1 MYARH
6 LPTKMAQV
14 TLWTH
19 LDETQNVIHSCIR
32 FLLQLFLCSLF
43 QKYVVLDIFLFY
55 LGSLVSLLPDGTYIN
70 YRYQGHQ
77 ERAPGPAK
85 HFFRVSPARAD
96 RLNVFT
102 LNLTVSCRVTWAWSE
117 GVNLYSRQIMVTP
130 RKRKTFAK
138 YSGPGPPSGPPGPG
152 NLYGL
157 FPRLVGTVEL
167 NTGVEKKNCEL
178 QWLIKSDL
186 IRL

>member
-1 MYARH
+1 MSCAWRRSRVAGCTSLVVMTDWTSAVILSLNVHSKVRKRGPDLWHMSKWSVLPLMYARH

-77 ERAPGPAK
+77 ERAPGPVK

-96 RLNVFT
+96 WLNVFT
-102 LNLTVSCRVTWAWSE
+102 LN
-117 GVNLYSRQIMVTP
+117 
-130 RKRKTFAK
+130 RK
-138 YSGPGPPSGPPGPG
+138 
-152 NLYGL
+152 N
-157 FPRLVGTVEL
+157 
-167 NTGVEKKNCEL
+167 
-178 QWLIKSDL
+178 WLSVAE
-186 IRL
+186 